1 MMTTMDA
8 TAANRQGVSAMGD
21 PVFETTRN
29 ALVFAF
35 RFSSAQ
41 YGEGTLGKLLR
52 RGAGSGRGLSGLDG
66 AGQAGMVL
74 ATVWRLKEIERAAI
88 VARFSPRSE
97 PCPCCGGA
105 KMPDIWRE
113 AVETLAE
120 WCIQTGVLNI
130 RCRRELVA
138 KHFGMPGV
146 EFAALA
152 ARYEINRKTVAEHY
166 RTMARRLVDV
176 EASAQSVVDDAF
188 KWSGMVLAA

>member
-1 MMTTMDA
+1 MTTMTMA
-8 TAANRQGVSAMGD
+8 LGTVAAGE
-21 PVFETTRN
+21 PVFETTRH

-35 RFSSAQ
+35 RFSSEQ

-74 ATVWRLKEIERAAI
+74 AAVWRLKDIERAAI

-120 WCIQTGVLNI
+120 WCIPTGVSNI
-130 RCRRELVA
+130 RCRRALVG
-138 KHFGMPGV
+138 KYFGLPGV

-152 ARYEINRKTVAEHY
+152 AAHQINRKTVAEHY
-166 RTMARRLVDV
+166 RAMVRLLADV
-176 EASAQSVVDDAF
+176 EALAQAAVDDVF
-188 KWSGMVLAA
+188 KGAGMVLAA